1 MLNRGT
7 LISGAISLA
16 AVVALT
22 GCRFPYSFKAGGLIP
37 AYRTIAVL
45 PLDNRTNTPGLER
58 ELTEVLSNDLR
69 RKLGLREAPED
80 RADVVVRGAITRYE
94 PDIPVAISADPRRA
108 AGTRRKLVVAVE
120 VFIRNPASG
129 RVIWE
134 RRGLPAEGEYAEG
147 AEQDGRREAFNKLV
161 NDIIQG
167 VESQW

>member
-1 MLNRGT
+1 MLSRGT
-7 LISGAISLA
+7 LVSGVISLA
-16 AVVALT
+16 AAVALG
-22 GCRFPYSFKAGGLIP
+22 GCRFPYGFKGGGLDP

-45 PLDNRTNTPGLER
+45 PLENRTNTAGLER
-58 ELTEVLSNDLR
+58 ELNEVLSNDLR
-69 RKLGLREAPED
+69 RKLGLREAPEE

-94 PDIPVAISADPRRA
+94 VDMPVAFSADPRRA

-129 RVIWE
+129 RVIYE
-134 RRGLPAEGEYAEG
+134 RRGMPAEGEYAEG
-147 AEQDGRREAFNKLV
+147 AEQDGRKEAFNKLV